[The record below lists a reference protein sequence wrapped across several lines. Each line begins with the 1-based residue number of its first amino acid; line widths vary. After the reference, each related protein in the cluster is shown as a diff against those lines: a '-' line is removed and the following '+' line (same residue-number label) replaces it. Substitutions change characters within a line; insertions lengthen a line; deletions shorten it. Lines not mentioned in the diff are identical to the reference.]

1 MAVANNFNRLSS
13 LHRPFTIS
21 ISAHWR
27 DTQAH
32 FLQRFQRGQISI
44 MPPLA
49 IGIFGF
55 GNVTRSTVRD
65 YPSALVLLSLI
76 FQSGEAFRFKPDG
89 VLFNSPSAYRA
100 IYQTKANTKKG
111 KFYEIWSRNSQYINT
126 LTTIDK
132 IAHARKRRVLNS
144 AFSEKAIRSA
154 ETFVVKHVDR
164 WTELII
170 SENDGKEW
178 TAPKNMSDL
187 SDYLVF
193 DIMGD
198 LSFGTSFNLKEV
210 AENQFK
216 HIPHTIADYMQFM
229 YPVRK
234 SQNTIPIL
242 C

>member
-1 MAVANNFNRLSS
+1 
-13 LHRPFTIS
+13 
-21 ISAHWR
+21 
-27 DTQAH
+27 
-32 FLQRFQRGQISI
+32 

-49 IGIFGF
+49 IGIFGS
-55 GNVTRSTVRD
+55 GNATRSTVRGCS
-65 YPSALVLLSLI
+65 SALVLSSLT

-111 KFYEIWSRNSQYINT
+111 KFYEIWPRNSQYINT

-170 SENDGKEW
+170 NENDGKE
-178 TAPKNMSDL
+178 
-187 SDYLVF
+187 
-193 DIMGD
+193 
-198 LSFGTSFNLKEV
+198 
-210 AENQFK
+210 
-216 HIPHTIADYMQFM
+216 
-229 YPVRK
+229 
-234 SQNTIPIL
+234 
-242 C
+242 